1 VIRDIPEKISQKK
14 KSDIQKKEKSF
25 SVKKIVILKEI
36 DMAIIN
42 TKIKILKIKI
52 VYRRKLVI
60 FQNLRNENVD
70 EKSEFYIF
78 IGEEILSVFRKRAQ
92 SSSINIS
99 LF

>member
-1 VIRDIPEKISQKK
+1 VIRDIPENISQKK